1 MDRFEAIF
9 ERHSVRSY
17 DFTELSPGILEDI
30 KNSALNA
37 DTLGLS
43 GGLELNY
50 LNNTDKIAQKHL
62 FKGIIGQYGCVTAPY
77 YLHCRASQSAYA
89 DIYTGICLESAV
101 LDCTRFGIGTC
112 WIGCTAPKNA
122 EEPGLFPYVITI
134 CFGRPDNAP
143 RRLNAEEAKRKLLHE
158 IVMGKISNPSLL
170 PLLEAGR
177 LAPSAM
183 NMQPVRY
190 ITESTNIFI
199 YRKRPLIC
207 TTNIEEMQCI
217 DVGIAM
223 ANIYIASDC
232 KRVFVRE
239 KNYPTPQN
247 GCVYEYTALDAE
259 ALLAEDEEE

>member
-112 WIGCTAPKNA
+112 WIGIPLNNEYINGVLGESFDTTNQVMLAL
-122 EEPGLFPYVITI
+122 GL
-134 CFGRPDNAP
+134 PDKA
-143 RRLNAEEAKRKLLHE
+143 LTQQTYKRKD
-158 IVMGKISNPSLL
+158 IGDIIKGDASP
-170 PLLEAGR
+170 EAIR
-177 LAPSAM
+177 LIEAARIAPSSM
-183 NMQPVRY
+183 NSQPWVFTVDGDR
-190 ITESTNIFI
+190 IILSVK
-199 YRKRPLIC
+199 KRGASRLSQ
-207 TTNIEEMQCI
+207 TLTHLNRI
-217 DVGIAM
+217 DAGIALCHISVAAEHYSMELSYTLLDNDNGEIM
-223 ANIYIASDC
+223 AIDI
-232 KRVFVRE
+232 
-239 KNYPTPQN
+239 
-247 GCVYEYTALDAE
+247 L
-259 ALLAEDEEE
+259 